1 MCRDFAPAEA
11 GVPACQNSADQ
22 AGEICTYCRLSTARR
37 TNQGSPHPV
46 WAERVQALVLGG
58 IWGCAG
64 ILLQFWAVGNEKY
77 PMMRSC

>member
-11 GVPACQNSADQ
+11 GVPACRNSADQ

-58 IWGCAG
+58 GFGAVQASCSSSG
-64 ILLQFWAVGNEKY
+64 LLEMKNT
-77 PMMRSC
+77 PR